1 MCIVICDCEISDWQL
16 ALVIGGIKHEACLLS
31 GIFELGEVNAHEMR
45 CVLVQ
50 LINNNLIN

>member
-1 MCIVICDCEISDWQL
+1 MIVKFFDWQL
-16 ALVIGGIKHEACLLS
+16 ALVIGGIKHEAYLLS

>member
-1 MCIVICDCEISDWQL
+1 MKFSDWQL
-16 ALVIGGIKHEACLLS
+16 ALVIRGIKHEAYLLS

-45 CVLVQ
+45 CVLAQ